1 MSWFGEQLEERK
13 AKDNELFEGASQDLS
28 SVVMPS
34 AGRQKMEDSIEE
46 SQSAIEAILKYLHV
60 KIAEVPEEIKDLND
74 QIEYMLRPIGVMRRR
89 VELTDTWYRDS
100 INPILA
106 AKKDGTVVALLPS
119 RTSGYSYFDKQRG
132 GGFG

>member
-1 MSWFGEQLEERK
+1 MSSLR
-13 AKDNELFEGASQDLS
+13 GAFQDLS

-60 KIAEVPEEIKDLND
+60 KNRGGSEEIKDLND

-106 AKKDGTVVALLPS
+106 A
-119 RTSGYSYFDKQRG
+119 RTARW
-132 GGFG
+132 

>member
-13 AKDNELFEGASQDLS
+13 AKDNELFEGAFQDLS

-60 KIAEVPEEIKDLND
+60 KS
-74 QIEYMLRPIGVMRRR
+74 RRFR
-89 VELTDTWYRDS
+89 
-100 INPILA
+100 
-106 AKKDGTVVALLPS
+106 KKS
-119 RTSGYSYFDKQRG
+119 KI
-132 GGFG
+132 